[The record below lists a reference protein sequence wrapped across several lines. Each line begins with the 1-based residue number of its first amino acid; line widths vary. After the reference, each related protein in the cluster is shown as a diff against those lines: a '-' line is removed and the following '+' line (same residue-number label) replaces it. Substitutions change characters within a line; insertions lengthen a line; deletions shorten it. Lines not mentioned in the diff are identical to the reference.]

1 MPSIDY
7 KSTLFID
14 GTKALREILAVL
26 QIQLDRLVYVYLA
39 HMFFELQ
46 LLVIMASGMLVD
58 VHTGDTNNPYIYLR
72 VCSAVRP

>member
-1 MPSIDY
+1 MPSIDC

-26 QIQLDRLVYVYLA
+26 QTQLDRLVYAYLA

-46 LLVIMASGMLVD
+46 LLVIMASGMFVD
-58 VHTGDTNNPYIYLR
+58 VHTGDTNNPSIYLR